1 MVFRWMFWRLKSKL
15 CFADST
21 LELLNLSCNQVVAKL
36 WMFSKKDMWWL
47 ISGLN
52 AVRLALLSAWLCPL
66 LPLSHKPPPWGCR
79 HQSPLRA
86 FKTTGNHANCTQ
98 MCTLFVDFSR
108 IKLVHIH
115 HLCFRFSFCS
125 SIAHSQRHTGIQA
138 FKSASVGWC
147 GRHYGSTASPS
158 SDWISDQYP
167 VPCWPASSSRT
178 VCLWEPL
185 PGVPYKKKRTV
196 ARFNSAC
203 WRAQMKYCLSFVNDR
218 IMFYVCILACHAI
231 QTYQIVHMV
240 KINVIHT

>member
-1 MVFRWMFWRLKSKL
+1 MQPSSSKVVDVFKERHVVTNFWTERSPFGIAFSPALSIT
-15 CFADST
+15 AAESQTST
-21 LELLNLSCNQVVAKL
+21 L
-36 WMFSKKDMWWL
+36 
-47 ISGLN
+47 
-52 AVRLALLSAWLCPL
+52 RLSAPVTLTSIQNNRESCKL
-66 LPLSHKPPPWGCR
+66 RTLS
-79 HQSPLRA
+79 A
-86 FKTTGNHANCTQ
+86 
-98 MCTLFVDFSR
+98 DFSR

-115 HLCFRFSFCS
+115 HLCLCFSFCS

-138 FKSASVGWC
+138 FYSASVGWC

-196 ARFNSAC
+196 ASFNSAC

-218 IMFYVCILACHAI
+218 IMFLVCVFACHSI
-231 QTYQIVHMV
+231 QTYQIVHIV
-240 KINVIHT
+240 RINAIHT